1 VYTLRA
7 CIAGT
12 GRTIYQTALPTDL
25 KELPMTSEPIRDPIT
40 DHLLTPQNS
49 ALVVIDYQPFQIQV
63 VGSMDRDLLV
73 QNIVS
78 VARTATTYGL
88 PIVLSTVGV
97 EANGRE
103 PTLPELKQVLADS
116 SEIDRTSINA
126 WEDVEFRQAVEA
138 TGRKKLIMT
147 ALWTEMC
154 LAFPSL
160 DALRAGY
167 EVYPVVDAV
176 AGTSPEAH
184 QAGLE
189 RIVQAGGQPISW
201 VGLAGELLRDW
212 ARRDTV
218 AEVVDIVLTS
228 RLLKA
233 A

>member
-1 VYTLRA
+1 
-7 CIAGT
+7 
-12 GRTIYQTALPTDL
+12 
-25 KELPMTSEPIRDPIT
+25 MTSEPIRDPLI
-40 DHLLTPQNS
+40 DHLLTPRNS

-78 VARTATTYGL
+78 VARTARTYGL

-97 EANGRE
+97 AANGRE
-103 PTLPELKQVLADS
+103 PTIPELKEVLADS

-167 EVYPVVDAV
+167 EIYPVVDAV
-176 AGTSPEAH
+176 AGTSSEAH
-184 QAGLE
+184 RAGLE